1 VEDERTGARESYNLL
16 LADSADFED
25 GSVSMG
31 SPIGRA
37 LLGKGVGE
45 TAILKLP
52 ASVRRLKVIEL
63 QTIHQQVG

>member
-1 VEDERTGARESYNLL
+1 
-16 LADSADFED
+16 
-25 GSVSMG
+25 MG

-52 ASVRRLKVIEL
+52 TSVRRLKVIEL
-63 QTIHQQVG
+63 QTIHQQPVPQQPVPQQA